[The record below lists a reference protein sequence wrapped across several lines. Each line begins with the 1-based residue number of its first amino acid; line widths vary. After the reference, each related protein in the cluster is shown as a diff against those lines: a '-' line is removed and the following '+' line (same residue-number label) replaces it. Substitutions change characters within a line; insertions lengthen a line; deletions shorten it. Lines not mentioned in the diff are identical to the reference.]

1 MLCAGG
7 EWSVP
12 MFPSDPWFQAFVGVI
27 NASERYREAAADWE
41 GDVAFAIEAEP
52 DKGVPETV
60 YGWLDLW
67 HGECRAGGVVDEDRA
82 AASRYVIRAP
92 YSRWRDVLEGDLDP
106 VRGMM
111 QGKLRV
117 RGDLPTILRY
127 VNAAHELVHLTGTVE
142 TRYPD
147 DGA

>member
-1 MLCAGG
+1 MPL
-7 EWSVP
+7 
-12 MFPSDPWFQAFVGVI
+12 FPSDPWFQDFVEVI

-60 YGWLDLW
+60 FGWLDLW
-67 HGECRAGGVVDEDRA
+67 HGGCRSGGIVDEPTA
-82 AASRYVIRAP
+82 NASRDMIRAP
-92 YSRWRDVLEGDLDP
+92 FSRWRDVLEGDLDP

-127 VNAAHELVHLTGTVE
+127 VNAANELVHLTEMVPTS
-142 TRYPD
+142 YPV
-147 DGA
+147 DGD

>member
-7 EWSVP
+7 EASVP
-12 MFPSDPWFQAFVGVI
+12 LFPSDPWFQDFVQVI

-67 HGECRAGGVVDEDRA
+67 HGACRSGGVVDEPKA
-82 AASRYVIRAP
+82 TASRYVIRAP

-117 RGDLPTILRY
+117 SGDLPTILRY
-127 VNAAHELVHLTGTVE
+127 VNAANELVHLTGSVE
-142 TRYPD
+142 TSYPD
-147 DGA
+147 DGD

>member
-1 MLCAGG
+1 MPL
-7 EWSVP
+7 
-12 MFPSDPWFQAFVGVI
+12 FPSDPWFQDFVEVI
-27 NASERYREAAADWE
+27 NGSERYREAAADWE

-52 DKGVPETV
+52 DKGVPETI

-67 HGECRAGGVVDEDRA
+67 HGACRSGGIVDEPTA
-82 AASRYVIRAP
+82 TASRYVIRAP
-92 YSRWRDVLEGDLDP
+92 FSRWRDVLEGDLDP

-127 VNAAHELVHLTGTVE
+127 VNAANELVHLTGSVHTS
-142 TRYPD
+142 YPD